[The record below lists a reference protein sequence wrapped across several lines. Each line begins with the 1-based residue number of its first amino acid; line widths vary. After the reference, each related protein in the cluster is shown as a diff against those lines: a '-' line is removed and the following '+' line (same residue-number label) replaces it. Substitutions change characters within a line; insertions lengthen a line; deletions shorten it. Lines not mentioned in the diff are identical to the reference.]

1 MDCVLVCVTPS
12 ATTPL
17 TVYGLV
23 IRSAHRPPRWVV
35 KYSDRLLS
43 DERIPSLVE
52 SGRRLAAVMFTDT
65 VGYTASTQTNEGRT
79 LDLLRQQA
87 EVVRPIV
94 SLHQGREIKSTGDGF
109 LVEFDSALKAVQ
121 CAVNIQRRLFERN
134 SEGGLAPIQIRI
146 GVHLGDV
153 VQNGADILGDAVN
166 IAARIEPLAEP
177 SGVCVSGAVYEQ
189 VRTKVAEKFER
200 LQPQAM
206 KGVQAP
212 MDVYRVLLPWMNNG
226 AGAEG
231 NDSGPA
237 DRNRIAVLPFANIS
251 PDPNDEYFADGLT
264 EELIANLSL
273 VPGLKIIARTSTIGY
288 KKGEKKVSAIGRE
301 LGVGTVVEGSV
312 RRAANRIR
320 VTVQVIDV
328 ATEEHVWTAKYDDE
342 LDDIFAV
349 QSDIAAKVATSLP
362 GSLTKPQPT
371 VPELERPKETQSYL
385 SYLQGQAL
393 IWKRDE
399 PSLRKSLEHFQKAIE
414 TDPTFA
420 RAYAGLARA
429 YIGLGVEGFLTWTG
443 AIEMGQAAAERASK
457 LDPDLAEAH
466 SLLAELAF
474 MADDPADLLDR
485 ELRRALQLNPNLA
498 PAHSI
503 LSSLAGSFG
512 IVESYISQAE
522 EAYRLDPL
530 SPPMIRR
537 QGEAYFNSGR
547 LEEALAHW
555 KKHVE
560 SDPIDSYRGQAEH
573 YMLIGDWNQAEAMVR
588 ELERVAPNS
597 DPALLC
603 RGYLAALMGDRDTA
617 FRTITKLDE
626 LFKKGTSRQSSI
638 GFIHFALGDLDRFFE
653 YMFAAAK
660 NHTMQA
666 VRVRLSPLFAKARN
680 DPRFVM
686 LVIMAGRP
694 MQASKPAG

>member
-1 MDCVLVCVTPS
+1 ML
-12 ATTPL
+12 
-17 TVYGLV
+17 
-23 IRSAHRPPRWVV
+23 
-35 KYSDRLLS
+35 
-43 DERIPSLVE
+43 PSLVAP
-52 SGRRLAAVMFTDT
+52 GRRLAAVMFTDT
-65 VGYTASTQTNEGRT
+65 VGFTASTQANEGRT
-79 LDLLRQQA
+79 LELLRQQA
-87 EVVRPIV
+87 ELLRPLLA
-94 SLHQGREIKSTGDGF
+94 LHQGREIKSTGDGF

-121 CAVNIQRRLFERN
+121 CAVNIQRRIYERN
-134 SEGGLAPIQIRI
+134 SEGGETPIRVRI

-153 VQNGADILGDAVN
+153 VQNGTDILGDAVN

-177 SGVCVSGAVYEQ
+177 GGVCVSGAVYDQ
-189 VRTKVAEKFER
+189 VRSKVTDRFEKLEPKA
-200 LQPQAM
+200 L
-206 KGVQAP
+206 KGVEVP
-212 MDVYRVLLPWMNNG
+212 MEVYRVVPTWEG
-226 AGAEG
+226 SEATRAEG
-231 NDSGPA
+231 TSHPL
-237 DRNRIAVLPFANIS
+237 DRTRIAVLPFANIS

-273 VPGLKIIARTSTIGY
+273 IPGLKVIARTSVLGY
-288 KKGEKKVSAIGRE
+288 KKGEKKVATIGAE

-312 RRAANRIR
+312 RRAANKIR

-328 ATEEHVWTAKYDDE
+328 ATEEHLWTAKYDDN

-349 QSDIAAKVATSLP
+349 QGEIATKVASSLP
-362 GSLTKPQPT
+362 GSLTKPQLS
-371 VPELERPKETQSYL
+371 VPELERPKEAQAYL

-393 IWKRDE
+393 IWKTDE

-414 TDPTFA
+414 SDPTFA

-429 YIGLGVEGFLTWTG
+429 YINLGSEGYLTWTG
-443 AIEMGQAAAERASK
+443 SIELGQAAAERASR

-466 SLLAELAF
+466 SLLGELAF
-474 MADDPADLLDR
+474 MADAPAEILDR
-485 ELRRALQLNPNLA
+485 ELRRALELNPNLA
-498 PAHSI
+498 QAHSI

-512 IVESYISQAE
+512 IMESYTLGAE

-547 LEEALAHW
+547 YEEARAHW
-555 KKHVE
+555 TSHIE
-560 SDPIDSYRGQAEH
+560 TDPIDAYRGLTEYYVVKGDLEQAES
-573 YMLIGDWNQAEAMVR
+573 MVR

-603 RGYLAALMGDRDTA
+603 RGFLAALQGDRDTA
-617 FRTITKLDE
+617 VRMIAKIDE

-638 GFIHFALGDLDRFFE
+638 GYIYYALGDLDRFFE
-653 YMFAAAK
+653 YMTASAK

-666 VRVRLSPLFAKARN
+666 VRVRLSPLFAAARR

-686 LVIMAGRP
+686 LVIQAGRP
-694 MQASKPAG
+694 MQAYRPAG

>member
-1 MDCVLVCVTPS
+1 MVV
-12 ATTPL
+12 AT
-17 TVYGLV
+17 
-23 IRSAHRPPRWVV
+23 A
-35 KYSDRLLS
+35 
-43 DERIPSLVE
+43 
-52 SGRRLAAVMFTDT
+52 RRLAAVMFTDT
-65 VGYTASTQTNEGRT
+65 VGFTASTQSNEGRT

-87 EVVRPIV
+87 ELLRPLV
-94 SLHQGREIKSTGDGF
+94 ALHQGREIKSTGDGF

-121 CAVNIQRRLFERN
+121 CAVNIQRRIYERN
-134 SEGGLAPIQIRI
+134 TEGGLVPIRIRI

-153 VQNGADILGDAVN
+153 VQNGTDILGDAVN

-177 SGVCVSGAVYEQ
+177 GGVCVSGAVFEQ
-189 VRTKVAEKFER
+189 VRKKVPDRFEK
-200 LQPQAM
+200 LQAKAL
-206 KGVQAP
+206 KGVEAP
-212 MDVYRVLLPWMNNG
+212 MDVYRILLPWTGNG
-226 AGAEG
+226 FDTAAV
-231 NDSGPA
+231 DSAPA
-237 DRNRIAVLPFANIS
+237 DKSRIAVLPFANIS

-273 VPGLKIIARTSTIGY
+273 MPGLKVIARTSTIGY
-288 KKGEKKVSAIGRE
+288 KKTEKKVAAIGKE

-328 ATEEHVWTAKYDDE
+328 ATEEHLWTEKYDDD

-349 QSDIAAKVATSLP
+349 QSDIATKVATSLP
-362 GSLTKPQPT
+362 GSLAKPQPS
-371 VPELERPKETQSYL
+371 VPELERPKQTQSYL

-393 IWKRDE
+393 IWKTDE
-399 PSLRKSLEHFQKAIE
+399 SSLRKALEHFQKAIE

-429 YIGLGVEGFLTWTG
+429 YIGLGSEGYLTWTG

-466 SLLAELAF
+466 ALLAELAF
-474 MADDPADLLDR
+474 MADDPAELLDQ

-498 PAHSI
+498 QAHSI

-512 IVESYISQAE
+512 IVETYTLQAE

-547 LEEALAHW
+547 YEEALDHW
-555 KKHVE
+555 KKHIE
-560 SDPIDSYRGQAEH
+560 SDPIDAYRGLAEY
-573 YMLIGDWNQAEAMVR
+573 YMVKGDWGQADAMVR

-597 DPALLC
+597 DPALLF
-603 RGYLAALMGDRDTA
+603 RGYLAALTGDRDTA
-617 FRTITKLDE
+617 VRMIAKLDE

-638 GFIHFALGDLDRFFE
+638 GFIHYALGDLDRFFE

-666 VRVRLSPLFAKARN
+666 VRVRLSPLFAKARK

-694 MQASKPAG
+694 MQAHKPAG